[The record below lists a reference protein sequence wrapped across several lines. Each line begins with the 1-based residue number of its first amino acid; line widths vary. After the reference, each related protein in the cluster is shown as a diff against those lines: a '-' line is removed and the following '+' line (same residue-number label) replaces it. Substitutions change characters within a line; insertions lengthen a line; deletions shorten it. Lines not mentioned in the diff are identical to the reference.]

1 MFLSTEIWSRI
12 EKLNWTLQNYHMM
25 VGKLT
30 NKLPNAPQQILMT
43 IQSKGNWD
51 QAMQIAIAQ
60 TMADVTQIVLQ

>member
-1 MFLSTEIWSRI
+1 ML
-12 EKLNWTLQNYHMM
+12 
-25 VGKLT
+25 
-30 NKLPNAPQQILMT
+30 PQQILMT